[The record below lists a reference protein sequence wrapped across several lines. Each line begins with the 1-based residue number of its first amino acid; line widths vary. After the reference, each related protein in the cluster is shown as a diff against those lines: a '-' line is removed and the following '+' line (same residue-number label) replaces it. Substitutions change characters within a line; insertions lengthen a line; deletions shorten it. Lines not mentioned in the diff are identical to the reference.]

1 MQELNLNEIDQV
13 SGGLVAFWRALS
25 FISTASTGYDIASW
39 YANNADT
46 SVYAEDRGAGA
57 WG

>member
-1 MQELNLNEIDQV
+1 MQEINLNEIDQV
-13 SGGLVAFWRALS
+13 AGAGFWKVVRTVSL
-25 FISTASTGYDIASW
+25 IYDVGSW
-39 YANNADT
+39 VIENIDT